1 MQSFERIY
9 CLVCSSNRLDI
20 FSSGTQNLNLVDP
33 LSVSRCRNCGL
44 LFLNPRPSASAR
56 QQIFAGIAP
65 EGLEPYLSKHANY
78 GAVTQSRKD
87 MFVQR
92 VQQLKITH
100 TQQNAFRVLD
110 VGASSGEFLEAAL
123 AEGWDAV
130 GIEPSSDGVNAALS
144 KGLNVV
150 QTSAEELPF
159 EDGTF
164 DLVHSNHVFEHL
176 ADPLAAAREV
186 FRVLKPGGRV
196 FIEVPNQFDNIQF
209 FRYRLMRNVPVRE
222 RNIRSIHHLVFFS
235 RKSLYNLLRKAGFE
249 DIEVHNKWGSGRK
262 GFAYM
267 GTAIVRLVG
276 RFYLGAPVI
285 QALAVKRA

>member
-1 MQSFERIY
+1 MQSFEHIS
-9 CLVCSSNRLDI
+9 CLVCSSKRLET
-20 FSSGTQNLNLVDP
+20 FSSGSRNLNLVAP
-33 LSVSRCRNCGL
+33 LTVNRCRTCGL

-56 QQIFAGIAP
+56 QQIFAGNTP
-65 EGLEPYLSKHANY
+65 EGLEPYLTKHANY

-92 VQQLKITH
+92 VQQLKIAH
-100 TQQNAFRVLD
+100 TQKVFRVLD

-123 AEGWDAV
+123 AAGWEAV
-130 GIEPSSDGVNAALS
+130 GVEPSSDGVNAALS

-150 QTSAEELPF
+150 QSSAEELPF

-209 FRYRLMRNVPVRE
+209 FRYRLMGNVPVRE

-235 RKSLYNLLRKAGFE
+235 RKSLYNLLKKAGFE
-249 DIEVHNKWGSGRK
+249 NIEIYNKWGSGRK
-262 GFAYM
+262 GFAYL
-267 GTAIVRLVG
+267 GTAIVRFVG
-276 RFYLGAPVI
+276 RFYLGAPII
-285 QALAVKRA
+285 QALAVKRT